1 MEEIVIELEDDN
13 IDIDIQNEATRTITE
28 KDYNNLE
35 NKPQINNIT
44 LIDNRS
50 LDELGI
56 QPEGEYADTRITNT
70 ELEAIF
76 GDW

>member
-1 MEEIVIELEDDN
+1 LEEIVIELEDDN